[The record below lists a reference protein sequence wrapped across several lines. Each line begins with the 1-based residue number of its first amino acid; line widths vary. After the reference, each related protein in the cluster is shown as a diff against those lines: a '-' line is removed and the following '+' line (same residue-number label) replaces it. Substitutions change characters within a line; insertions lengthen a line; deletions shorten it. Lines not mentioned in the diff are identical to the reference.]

1 MEIKREPFRILT
13 LKKKYIEKKHKK
25 TKKKTDSHLLLLS
38 SVVLNKD
45 LYNYD
50 LSDCNRDC
58 CIGRTHLLSEFF
70 LDFTHSLVLIH
81 MSFIWIISPD
91 VI

>member
-13 LKKKYIEKKHKK
+13 LKKKYIEKN
-25 TKKKTDSHLLLLS
+25 TKKKADSRLLLLS

>member
-13 LKKKYIEKKHKK
+13 LKKKYIEKNA
-25 TKKKTDSHLLLLS
+25 KKKTDSHLLLLG

-50 LSDCNRDC
+50 LSDCDRDC

-70 LDFTHSLVLIH
+70 LDFTYSHW
-81 MSFIWIISPD
+81 F
-91 VI
+91 